1 MNLYQTKLF
10 TTLQKE
16 YKNKYGVDIS
26 QFVKLTNSSINFDK
40 FEEKQ
45 LTLKQKNVI
54 KSIKKNNEKKIILS
68 GGIASGKT
76 YLACYLFLKSLI
88 ENKKL
93 YSSDTNNFIIGNSQ
107 RSVEVNVL
115 GQFEKLCKLLKIPY
129 IPRHTN
135 NSYILID
142 SLRINLYGGDKAS
155 DFERFRGSN
164 SALIFVNEATTLHK
178 QTLEEVLKRLRC
190 GQETI
195 IFDTNPD
202 HPEHYF
208 KTDYIDNIAT
218 FKTYNFTTYDN
229 VLLSKGFIETQE
241 KLYKDIPSY
250 KARVLLGEWIA
261 STDSI
266 FTQINITDDYV
277 FASPI
282 AYLDPAFS
290 VGGDNTALCVMER
303 VDDKYYAFVFQDQR
317 PANDPYIMNMVK
329 TVLEN
334 FNVHTLYLEDRDNT
348 KGAGGLTREY
358 ILLRNNIS
366 QYFRIVPVTPKSNK
380 FSRITTLITPF
391 AYKKLYITKYS
402 SSTVFNDIYSYKGD
416 SKTHDD
422 ALDAMSAAYLMLS
435 LGYRERSVHF
445 GNQRFL

>member
-10 TTLQKE
+10 TTFQKQ
-16 YKNKYGVDIS
+16 YKNKYGIDIS
-26 QFVKLTNSSINFDK
+26 QFVKSTNSSIDFDH

-45 LTLKQKNVI
+45 LTSKQKSVI
-54 KSIKKNNEKKIILS
+54 KSIQKNNEKKIIFS

-88 ENKKL
+88 VNKNL

-115 GQFEKLCKLLKIPY
+115 GQFEKLCNLLKIPY

-208 KTDYIDNIAT
+208 KTDYIDNIET
-218 FKTYNFTTYDN
+218 FTTYNFTTYDN
-229 VLLSKGFIETQE
+229 VLLSKEFIKTQE
-241 KLYKDIPSY
+241 KLYKDIPTY

-266 FTQINITDDYV
+266 FTQINITQDYV
-277 FASPI
+277 FTSPI

-290 VGGDNTALCVMER
+290 IGGDNTALCVMER
-303 VDDKYYAFVFQDQR
+303 IDDKYYAFVFQDQK
-317 PANDPYIMNMVK
+317 PVNDPYIMNMVK

-348 KGAGGLTREY
+348 KGVGGLTREY
-358 ILLRNNIS
+358 IILRSSMSHN
-366 QYFRIVPVTPKSNK
+366 FRIVPVKPKSNK
-380 FSRITTLITPF
+380 LSRITSLITPF
-391 AYKKLYITKYS
+391 TYKKLYIAKYS
-402 SSTVFNDIYSYKGD
+402 SSSVFTDIYTYKGD
-416 SKTHDD
+416 NKTHDD
-422 ALDAMSAAYLMLS
+422 ALDALSAAYLMLS
-435 LGYRERSVHF
+435 LGYKERSVHF

>member
-10 TTLQKE
+10 TTFQKQ
-16 YKNKYGVDIS
+16 YKNQFGVDIS
-26 QFVKLTNSSINFDK
+26 QFVKLTNSSINFAQ
-40 FEEKQ
+40 FEEKH
-45 LTLKQKNVI
+45 LTVKQKNVI
-54 KSIKKNNEKKIILS
+54 KNIQKNKNKKIILS

-76 YLACYLFLKSLI
+76 YLACYLFIKSLI
-88 ENKKL
+88 ENKNS

-115 GQFEKLCKLLKIPY
+115 GQFEKLCKLLKISY
-129 IPRHTN
+129 IPKHTN

-142 SLRINLYGGDKAS
+142 SLRINVYGGDKSS
-155 DFERFRGSN
+155 DFEKFRGSN
-164 SALIFVNEATTLHK
+164 SALVFVNEATTLHK

-208 KTDYIDNIAT
+208 KTDYIDNTAT

-229 VLLSKGFIETQE
+229 VLLSKEFIQTQE
-241 KLYKDIPSY
+241 ELYKDTPAY

-266 FTQINITDDYV
+266 FTEINFTQDFV
-277 FASPI
+277 FTSSV

-290 VGGDNTALCVMER
+290 VGGDNTALCVMQK
-303 VDDKYYAFVFQDQR
+303 VDDKYYAFVFQEQR
-317 PANDPYIMNMVK
+317 PVNDPYIMNMVK

-348 KGAGGLTREY
+348 KGAGALTREY
-358 ILLRNNIS
+358 MMLRSNMRHN
-366 QYFRIVPVTPKSNK
+366 FKIVPVKPRSNK
-380 FSRITTLITPF
+380 FSRIASLITPF
-391 AYKKLYITKYS
+391 TYKKLYIAKYS
-402 SSTVFNDIYSYKGD
+402 SASVFNDIYSYRGD
-416 SKTHDD
+416 NKTHDD
-422 ALDAMSAAYLMLS
+422 ALDAISAAYLILS
-435 LGYRERSVHF
+435 LGYKERSEHF
-445 GNQRFL
+445 GSQRFF

>member
-26 QFVKLTNSSINFDK
+26 QFIKLTNSSIDFDK

-54 KSIKKNNEKKIILS
+54 KSIQKNNEKKIILS

-88 ENKKL
+88 KNKKL

-142 SLRINLYGGDKAS
+142 SLRINLYGGDKVS

-178 QTLEEVLKRLRC
+178 KTLEEVLKRLRC

-208 KTDYIDNIAT
+208 KTDYIDNIET

-277 FASPI
+277 FTSPI

-290 VGGDNTALCVMER
+290 VDGDNTALCVMEQ

-334 FNVHTLYLEDRDNT
+334 FNIHTLYLEDRDNT
-348 KGAGGLTREY
+348 KGAGALTREY
-358 ILLRNNIS
+358 VLLRKNMS
-366 QYFRIVPVTPKSNK
+366 HYFRITPVKPRSNK

-391 AYKKLYITKYS
+391 TYKKLYITKYS
-402 SSTVFNDIYSYKGD
+402 SSSVFNDIYSYKGD
-416 SKTHDD
+416 NKTHDD
-422 ALDAMSAAYLMLS
+422 ALDAISAAYLMLS

>member
-1 MNLYQTKLF
+1 
-10 TTLQKE
+10 
-16 YKNKYGVDIS
+16 
-26 QFVKLTNSSINFDK
+26 
-40 FEEKQ
+40 
-45 LTLKQKNVI
+45 
-54 KSIKKNNEKKIILS
+54 
-68 GGIASGKT
+68 
-76 YLACYLFLKSLI
+76 
-88 ENKKL
+88 
-93 YSSDTNNFIIGNSQ
+93 
-107 RSVEVNVL
+107 
-115 GQFEKLCKLLKIPY
+115 
-129 IPRHTN
+129 
-135 NSYILID
+135 
-142 SLRINLYGGDKAS
+142 S

-208 KTDYIDNIAT
+208 KTDYIDNVAT

-241 KLYKDIPSY
+241 KLYKDIPTY

-266 FTQINITDDYV
+266 FTQINITQDYV
-277 FASPI
+277 FTSPI

-290 VGGDNTALCVMER
+290 IGGDNTALCIMER

-329 TVLEN
+329 TVLGN

-348 KGAGGLTREY
+348 KGAGALTREY
-358 ILLRNNIS
+358 MALRNNMS
-366 QYFRIVPVTPKSNK
+366 QHFRIVPVKPKSNK
-380 FSRITTLITPF
+380 FSRITSLITPF
-391 AYKKLYITKYS
+391 TYKKLYIAKYS
-402 SSTVFNDIYSYKGD
+402 SSSVFNDIYAYKGD
-416 SKTHDD
+416 NKIHDD
-422 ALDAMSAAYLMLS
+422 ALDAISAAYLMLS

-445 GNQRFL
+445 GNQIFL